1 MKTCFKK
8 LFFLSFL
15 FSFAFM
21 ANAQHQIEKIW
32 ETDTTLTTPE
42 SVLPAGSILYVSLIK
57 GAPWEAD
64 GKGGIAK
71 VDRNGKVLDASWVS
85 GLNAPKGMGLA
96 GNKLFVADITEVV
109 VIDTKTGKIDQ
120 KIAVDGAQN
129 LNDITVDQKGTVY
142 VSDSKLGNVH
152 QIINNKPTLYLSGL
166 NKVNGLKAYG
176 NDLYMLTAK
185 DVYKV
190 GKDKKLI
197 TVGIQELGGDG
208 IEPIGNGDFVT
219 STWAGVLYYL
229 QKDGKLE
236 TLMDTREQ
244 KRNVADIGYDAK
256 QRIIYVPTFFANT
269 VVAYKLK

>member
-1 MKTCFKK
+1 MK
-8 LFFLSFL
+8 LSFLSFL
-15 FSFAFM
+15 ILFTITVK
-21 ANAQHQIEKIW
+21 AQHQIEKIW
-32 ETDTTLTTPE
+32 ESDTTLTTPE
-42 SVLPAGSILYVSLIK
+42 SVLPVGNILYVSLIN

-64 GKGGIAK
+64 GKGGVAK
-71 VDRNGKVLDASWVS
+71 VDRNGKVLDASWVT
-85 GLNAPKGMGLA
+85 GLNAPKGMGLV
-96 GNKLFVADITEVV
+96 GNQLYVADITEVV
-109 VIDTKTGKIDQ
+109 VIDIKTGKINQ
-120 KIAVDGAQN
+120 KIAIEGAQN
-129 LNDITVDQKGTVY
+129 LNDITVAPRGVVY

-152 QIINNKPTLYLSGL
+152 QIINNKPVLYLSGL
-166 NKVNGLKAYG
+166 NKVNGLRMVG

-190 GKDKKLI
+190 GKDKKLS

-229 QKDGKLE
+229 GKDGKLDV
-236 TLMDTREQ
+236 LMDTREQ
-244 KRNVADIGYDAK
+244 KRNVADIGYDPK